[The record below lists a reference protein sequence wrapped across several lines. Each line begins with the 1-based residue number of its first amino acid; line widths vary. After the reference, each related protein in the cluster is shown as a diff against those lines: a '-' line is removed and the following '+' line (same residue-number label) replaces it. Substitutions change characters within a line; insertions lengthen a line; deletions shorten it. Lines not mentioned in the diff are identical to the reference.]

1 MNMQCII
8 VDDEPL
14 ARKVLVKYI
23 SSVESLELIKECG
36 NASEAASVLHQRN
49 IDLIFLDIKMPDMSG
64 LELIDITPNPPLV
77 IITTAHM
84 EYAIEGYE
92 YSVVDFLLK
101 PFPFERF
108 LKAVN
113 MAFQRSVGTVSGSS
127 KAEDNSDYIFLKADR
142 ALHKV
147 QYSQINYIEGYGN
160 FIKVFTDNKKLL
172 ISETMVQME
181 ERLPS
186 TLFIRAHK
194 SYIVSLKNIELIED
208 GMIKIKNKEIPIGN
222 IYKQQFYK
230 ALKNFE

>member
-1 MNMQCII
+1 MNMKCII

-14 ARKVLVKYI
+14 ARKVLIKYI
-23 SSVESLELIKECG
+23 ASIESLELVKACS
-36 NASEAASVLHQRN
+36 NASDAASILHQHDV
-49 IDLIFLDIKMPDMSG
+49 DLMFLDVKMPDMSG
-64 LELIDITPNPPLV
+64 LELLDTLPKPPMV

-101 PFPFERF
+101 PFSFERF

-113 MAFQRSVGTVSGSS
+113 MAFQRTTGAISNSS
-127 KAEDNSDYIFLKADR
+127 THVDNNEYIFLKADR

-147 QYSQINYIEGYGN
+147 SFPEINYIQGYGN
-160 FIKVFTDNKKLL
+160 FLKVFTDSKMLL
-172 ISETMVQME
+172 ISETMANME

-186 TLFIRAHK
+186 NLFVRVHK
-194 SYIVSLKNIELIED
+194 SFIVSLKNIELIED
-208 GMIKIKNKEIPIGN
+208 GFIKVKNKEIPIGN

-230 ALKNFE
+230 ALKNIK

>member
-1 MNMQCII
+1 MNMKCII

-14 ARKVLVKYI
+14 ARKVLIKYI
-23 SSVESLELIKECG
+23 ASIESLELVKECS
-36 NASEAASVLHQRN
+36 NASDAASILHQHDV
-49 IDLIFLDIKMPDMSG
+49 DLMFLDVKMPDMSG
-64 LELIDITPNPPLV
+64 LELLDTLPNPPMV

-92 YSVVDFLLK
+92 YSVIDFLLK

-113 MAFQRSVGTVSGSS
+113 MAFQRTTGAISNSS
-127 KAEDNSDYIFLKADR
+127 THVDNNEYIFLKADR

-147 QYSQINYIEGYGN
+147 SFPEINYIQGYGN
-160 FIKVFTDNKKLL
+160 FLKVFTDSKMLL
-172 ISETMVQME
+172 ISETMANME

-186 TLFIRAHK
+186 NLFRRVHK
-194 SYIVSLKNIELIED
+194 SFIVSLKNIELIED
-208 GMIKIKNKEIPIGN
+208 GFIKVKNKEIPIGN

-230 ALKNFE
+230 ALKNIK